1 MHHLPNRYL
10 LGHANFD
17 NCFYSSNTANMR
29 SIVLTTLACLGLA
42 SPVMATTC
50 EESFQKKGDFLD
62 GSAFSARVQ
71 VEGGTIEKTFSQLR
85 PILARDGIKTLSSDV
100 STGVLK
106 AENPATL
113 FQRALPIDVFASL
126 EGTLLNV
133 EMVFTL
139 PSGVGASRETVK
151 KHLCSAL
158 NQLLPKVDA
167 TAALP
172 PVKAD
177 SAAIKIDAIT
187 LAKQV
192 KESANNPARLR
203 LNFIGKIFQV
213 SGKVLSI
220 AENVGAYTVSF
231 DADPP
236 VMGKAST
243 AKTKMNRTTVLCTM
257 AKNQDAAV
265 AALQANQRTTLV
277 GRFQGFDS
285 TTNVIKFQDCIGR

>member
-1 MHHLPNRYL
+1 
-10 LGHANFD
+10 
-17 NCFYSSNTANMR
+17 MR
-29 SIVLTTLACLGLA
+29 SLVFSTLACLCLA
-42 SPVMATTC
+42 GPAMATTC

-71 VEGGTIEKTFSQLR
+71 IEGGTIEQTFFQLR

-100 STGVLK
+100 TTGVLK

-113 FQRALPIDVFASL
+113 FQRALPIDVFASK

-139 PSGVGASRETVK
+139 PSGVGASRATVK

-158 NQLLPKVDA
+158 NQLLPKVDP

-172 PVKAD
+172 PVKLD
-177 SAAIKIDAIT
+177 STTTKVDAIA
-187 LAKQV
+187 LVKQV
-192 KESANNPARLR
+192 KDSSNNPARLR
-203 LNFIGKIFQV
+203 LNFVGKVFQV

-220 AENVGAYTVSF
+220 AENTGTYAVSF
-231 DADPP
+231 DGNPP
-236 VMGKAST
+236 VVGKPPKTT
-243 AKTKMNRTTVLCTM
+243 ANRATVMCTM
-257 AKNQDAAV
+257 AKNQDASV
-265 AALQANQRTTLV
+265 ATLQTERRATLL

-285 TTNVIKFQDCIGR
+285 QANVIKLQDCIGI

>member
-1 MHHLPNRYL
+1 
-10 LGHANFD
+10 
-17 NCFYSSNTANMR
+17 
-29 SIVLTTLACLGLA
+29 
-42 SPVMATTC
+42 MATTC

-71 VEGGTIEKTFSQLR
+71 VEGGTVEKAFSQLR
-85 PILARDGIKTLSSDV
+85 PILARDGIKTLSSDI

-113 FQRALPIDVFASL
+113 FQRALPIDVFASVD
-126 EGTLLNV
+126 GTLLNV

-151 KHLCSAL
+151 KHLCGAL
-158 NQLLPKVDA
+158 NQLLPKVDLAA
-167 TAALP
+167 TP

-177 SAAIKIDAIT
+177 SATIAVEAKM

-203 LNFIGKIFQV
+203 VNFIGKIFEV

-220 AENVGAYTVSF
+220 AENASSYTVAF
-231 DADPP
+231 DGDPL
-236 VMGKAST
+236 VTGKVST
-243 AKTKMNRTTVLCTM
+243 EKANRTTVLCAM

-265 AALQANQRTTLV
+265 AALQPDRRATLV

-285 TTNVIKFQDCIGR
+285 KANTIQLQDCIGR